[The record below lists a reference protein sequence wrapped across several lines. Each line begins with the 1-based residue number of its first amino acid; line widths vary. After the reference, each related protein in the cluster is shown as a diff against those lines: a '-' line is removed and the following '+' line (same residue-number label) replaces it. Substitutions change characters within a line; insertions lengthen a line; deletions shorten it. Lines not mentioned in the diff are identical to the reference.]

1 VAFLLEKSMSK
12 QERYETRE
20 EIKAAIVK
28 SAKRLGRAPSWNEL
42 AKQIHVKIW
51 VMRRLF
57 GSYTKALKECNLE
70 GRASCQRLELR
81 ALFEDWAR
89 VVRKS
94 KKIPSSGEYAYLGK
108 YSEGPLRKRF
118 HGWQNVPNGMKRF
131 VEEKGWQEKWKDVLE
146 LIAEFHPPAGGR
158 KGKGKVLMTS
168 QLAKPAKKLE
178 GRPVYGVPM
187 RPCPLAYS
195 PINESGVIFLFG
207 ALASELG
214 FMVTRVQSE
223 FPDCEAM
230 RRIEG
235 ERCQRVTIE
244 VEYESRNFLSHAH
257 DVDGCDLIVCW
268 RHNWPECPL
277 EVLELKTVM
286 EEREKAKDEEV
297 G

>member
-1 VAFLLEKSMSK
+1 MSK
-12 QERYETRE
+12 PEKYETRE
-20 EIKAAIVK
+20 EIMAAIQK
-28 SAKRLGRAPSWNEL
+28 SAKRLGRAPSWNQM
-42 AKQIHVKIW
+42 AKQIHVKVW

-57 GSYTKALKECNLE
+57 GSYTKALKECKLE
-70 GRASCQRLELR
+70 GGARCQRVELH

-89 VVRKS
+89 VVRKL

-108 YSEGPLRKRF
+108 YSEGPLRRRF

-158 KGKGKVLMTS
+158 KSKRKVPMTN
-168 QLAKPAKKLE
+168 QLAKPAKKLD
-178 GRPVYGVPM
+178 GRPVYGAPM
-187 RPCPLAYS
+187 RPCPLAHS
-195 PINESGVIFLFG
+195 PINELGVFFLFG
-207 ALASELG
+207 TVADELG

-235 ERCQRVTIE
+235 DRWQRVTIE
-244 VEYESRNFLSHAH
+244 LEYESRNFLMHAH
-257 DVDGCDLIVCW
+257 DVAGCDLIVCW

-277 EVLELKTVM
+277 EVVELKTVL
-286 EEREKAKDEEV
+286 EDRQKAVEEEV